1 MTNSQILASGPGWWV
16 RDVVCTAGPR
26 DPAFEE
32 RHGSA
37 CIALVTAG
45 TFNYRSPHGAAVLAP
60 GALLLGNHGDCF
72 ECGHEHSTGDRCL
85 AFHYEPARLEATV
98 AALPGARRTAFA
110 APCLPPLAPLTR
122 LLAAAE
128 AARDEAEPSALEELA
143 WRIAGAVVSTTSGS
157 TGRARHTPSGRD
169 VRRVADAL
177 RRIEDDAT
185 ESLSLAELAAG
196 AATSPYHFLRV
207 FRALVGMT
215 PHQYVLHTRLHR
227 AAVRLRRTDE
237 PISTIAF
244 DVGFNDLSSF
254 NHRFRRVIGVSPGAY
269 RAGRGSP
276 LRRPD
281 RSGAA

>member
-1 MTNSQILASGPGWWV
+1 MTSSQILASGQGWWV
-16 RDVVCTAGPR
+16 RDVVCTAGPH

-45 TFNYRSPHGAAVLAP
+45 TFNYRSRHGAAVLVP

-85 AFHYEPARLEATV
+85 AFHFEPAWLEAAV
-98 AALPGARRTAFA
+98 AALPGARRAGFA
-110 APCLPPLAPLTR
+110 APCLPPLAALTG
-122 LLAAAE
+122 LLAAVE
-128 AARDEAEPSALEELA
+128 ATRDDADTAAFEELA
-143 WRIAGAVVSTTSGS
+143 VRLAGAVVATTSAS
-157 TGRARHTPSGRD
+157 PARARQAPSARD
-169 VRRVADAL
+169 VRRVAEAL
-177 RRIEDDAT
+177 RRIEDDAS
-185 ESLSLAELAAG
+185 ERLSLAELAAD

-237 PISTIAF
+237 PISAIAF
-244 DVGFNDLSSF
+244 DVGFNDLSTF
-254 NHRFRRVIGVSPGAY
+254 NHRFRRLIGVSPGAY
-269 RAGRGSP
+269 RAAR
-276 LRRPD
+276 
-281 RSGAA
+281 A